1 MFFSKPDEF
10 EPCGINSIGHYV
22 YIVLTIVSIIIALKC
37 TINKSKNEIKKIIQ
51 ICTVFLIITE
61 IIKIMFKMY
70 LGYGKYLNE
79 YIPLYYCSLIIY
91 AGILSSFTKGKL
103 ERVGNVFIATGG
115 IVGGIVFIIMPTTS
129 LPTYHFFHYI
139 SIHSFVYHGIM
150 VYLGLLINM
159 TKYITLEFKD
169 IIYYASFIGISCL
182 IALILNSIYDSN
194 LMFISK
200 DFPGTPIEI
209 ICKHTGKFFTVVA
222 TIIQISL
229 PYIVVYEIILLNNK
243 LKLKKKE

>member
-61 IIKIMFKMY
+61 IIKIIFKMY
-70 LGYGKYLNE
+70 LGYAKFLNE
-79 YIPLYYCSLIIY
+79 YIPLYYCRLLIY
-91 AGILSSFTKGKL
+91 AGVLSSFAKGRL

-115 IVGGIVFIIMPTTS
+115 IVGGIVFIVMPTTS

-139 SIHSFVYHGIM
+139 SIHSFIYHGIM
-150 VYLGLLINM
+150 VYLGFLINI

-169 IIYYASFIGISCL
+169 ITYYASFIGVSCL
-182 IALILNSIYDSN
+182 IALVLNNIYDCN

-200 DFPGTPIEI
+200 DFPGTPVGLIY
-209 ICKHTGKFFTVVA
+209 KLTGKFFTPVA
-222 TIIQISL
+222 SLIQIFGPFYAML
-229 PYIVVYEIILLNNK
+229 GVKRLFEKIK
-243 LKLKKKE
+243 H